1 MSVKALTWAFEQPIS
16 ATEKVVLLALADHA
30 NEHGL
35 CWPSISLLVQR
46 AHVGERTVQRA
57 IQALE
62 DGGFITRERRQRE
75 NGSDTSNLYRLCLN
89 VAQGGQAWTSVD
101 QRGSGGVNLAPHPVG
116 GVTQTGGEGVI
127 QTGGEDGLHD
137 TPRTVIKNRK
147 KEPSKDISVDSDFE
161 EFWAAY
167 PRRNGPNPKAKAREK
182 YNQMRRANVSHE
194 TLMAGVNKLAASR
207 KGEDP
212 KFTPQAATWLN
223 QRRWEDEDAVA
234 ESIPDVSQEFFD
246 EIANGYPGVVD
257 PGVRLELA
265 KMISGGIQPVEI
277 TDAAMKLRLLD
288 KQRRAEGIPM
298 PIPPLSKWL
307 KFRWREMEGYEF
319 CRSGMGNKLS
329 VRPIRKG

>member
-1 MSVKALTWAFEQPIS
+1 MIFRRTLQNKFTAISNAICVDESISTDARWCLWYLLTKPVDWEVRVNDIRRVSGWGKNKTYNVVNELIAAKYLVVSQNRSEGGQFGPANYDVYDEPFTGS
-16 ATEKVVLLALADHA
+16 PFPENRDTEKRDTG
-30 NEHGL
+30 NGEH
-35 CWPSISLLVQR
+35 
-46 AHVGERTVQRA
+46 TK
-57 IQALE
+57 
-62 DGGFITRERRQRE
+62 
-75 NGSDTSNLYRLCLN
+75 DTEE
-89 VAQGGQAWTSVD
+89 QKT
-101 QRGSGGVNLAPHPVG
+101 
-116 GVTQTGGEGVI
+116 E
-127 QTGGEDGLHD
+127 
-137 TPRTVIKNRK
+137 K
-147 KEPSKDISVDSDFE
+147 KPKTEKDISVDFDFE

-167 PRRNGPNPKAKAREK
+167 PRRNGPNPKIKAREK
-182 YNQMRRANVSHE
+182 YAQARRAKVSHE

-223 QRRWEDEDAVA
+223 QRRWEDDNSIAD
-234 ESIPDVSQEFFD
+234 SIPDVSQEFFD

-288 KQRRAEGIPM
+288 KQRRADGIPM